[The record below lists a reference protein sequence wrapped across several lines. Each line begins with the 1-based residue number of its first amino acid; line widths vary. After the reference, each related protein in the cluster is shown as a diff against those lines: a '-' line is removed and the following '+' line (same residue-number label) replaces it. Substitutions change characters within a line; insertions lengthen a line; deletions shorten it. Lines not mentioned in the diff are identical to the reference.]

1 MTDGQ
6 FLAIGYN
13 KEYWDGDDSK
23 LEAISVCGTDGHS
36 IWIRKGVY
44 KDQIL
49 Y

>member
-6 FLAIGYN
+6 FLAIGHN